1 LPLYKHYNVTAQKTA
16 TLSKAKVL
24 QRNRDSEVCHLEF
37 PFSLKGMTFPPGST
51 CVGTQV
57 SLPHLRRDQHGPGHV
72 PIFCIGIN
80 WIDALASDL
89 LGQCQELIRFLWLYV
104 HKAGSSGLPSRK
116 PCGHMARAYSIPGSL
131 IARPILAHYFM

>member
-1 LPLYKHYNVTAQKTA
+1 MYVYIYIYYNVTAQKTA

-89 LGQCQELIRFLWLYV
+89 LGQCQELIRFC
-104 HKAGSSGLPSRK
+104 GSMFIRPVAQACLL
-116 PCGHMARAYSIPGSL
+116 GSL
-131 IARPILAHYFM
+131 AGIWPELIAFLAH